1 MDKFLKIV
9 QSYDALKDDDG
20 FIDINKMTDEQ
31 IDEII
36 SLQSDLADSLPAL
49 IQHNRNQN
57 RIKLKAEKEE
67 EASKKL
73 INRIMNRLDIEDFDC
88 EVGKVKATYLTKYEI
103 DESKLS
109 DEYWMPNHASLRS
122 KVNKWE
128 KIDWVVPIEKYKSV
142 SIR

>member
-36 SLQSDLADSLPAL
+36 ALQSDLADALPAI
-49 IQHNRNQN
+49 IQHNRNQS
-57 RIKLKAEKEE
+57 RIRLKAEKEE

-88 EVGKVKATYLTKYEI
+88 EVGKVKATYSTKYEI

-122 KVNKWE
+122 KVNK
-128 KIDWVVPIEKYKSV
+128 
-142 SIR
+142 